1 MRETSCACLF
11 VSALKI
17 IFHWK
22 LDHWFLTINRSENLQ
37 KHLLRTILVNTC
49 FRKVTNPQPATLFKK
64 WAPLQHILSAFIRYC
79 TFSILHF
86 TFCILVM
93 SKILFWIILFF
104 LTNWVT
110 LYPSI
115 LCTALRDKIFPKLQY
130 DFFLSYCYQSCCSVV
145 CCLYFC

>member
-1 MRETSCACLF
+1 MRETSFPCLF

-22 LDHWFLTINRSENLQ
+22 LDHRFLTINRSENLQ

-49 FRKVTNPQPATLFKK
+49 FRKVTNPQPATLLKK
-64 WAPLQHILSAFIRYC
+64 WAPIQHILSEFIRYC

-86 TFCILVM
+86 TFSVINPLGMCWRRVM

-104 LTNWVT
+104 WTNWVT

-115 LCTALRDKIFPKLQY
+115 LCTGLCDKIFPKLQY
-130 DFFLSYCYQSCCSVV
+130 DFFLS
-145 CCLYFC
+145 